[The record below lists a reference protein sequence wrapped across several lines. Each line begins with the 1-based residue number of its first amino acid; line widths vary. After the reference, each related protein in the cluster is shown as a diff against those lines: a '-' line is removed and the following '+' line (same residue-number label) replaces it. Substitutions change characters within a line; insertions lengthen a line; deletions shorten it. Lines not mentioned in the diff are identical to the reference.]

1 VLDVHPPHSAM
12 HGIRDFLLHLF
23 TITVGLLIALS
34 LEGCV
39 ERAHHRHLVHEAEA
53 SLRTEIQN
61 NANAIP
67 GALEDLHK
75 QQAAIKHDVEVLQ
88 YIVQNHKAPKDS
100 NMEITFRAIGLDDV
114 AWKTAQTTTAI
125 SYMPYSEAQEYAT
138 LYSLQDKFSSAEL
151 QAVRDATNSLGPF
164 ISNKKDDP
172 DPTSGQAVAIR
183 ENIET
188 LAGQLL
194 YVDSLMQSLQAEY
207 KKFLSTQPKES

>member
-1 VLDVHPPHSAM
+1 M

-100 NMEITFRAIGLDDV
+100 DMEIAFHVIGLDEV
-114 AWKTAQTTTAI
+114 AWKTAQTTTAL
-125 SYMPYSEAQEYAT
+125 SYMPYSEAQEYAN
-138 LYSLQDKFSSAEL
+138 LYSLQDKFSAAEL

-164 ISNKKDDP
+164 AFSKKGDP
-172 DPTSGQAVAIR
+172 DPTSGEAAAIK
-183 ENIET
+183 EKLGT

-194 YVDSLMQSLQAEY
+194 YVDSLMQALQVEY
-207 KKFLSTQPKES
+207 KKFLSTHSKES